1 MKVIA
6 VMPAYNESKT
16 IDKVVRKAA
25 KSADVLVVVDDGSF
39 DGTGDSVLGLGIKS
53 VHLYRHS
60 INRGVGAATSTGIKA
75 ALGLG
80 ADIVVMLDSD
90 GQHRP
95 EDIPI
100 ITEPIRKGEADVV
113 IGSRFLRKAKIP
125 MVKRIGNKSLNLITK
140 ILYGLRC
147 TDTQSGYKAFS
158 RHAASAIDIKVDRYG
173 VCSEIIGEIKKK
185 KLRVMEVPIDAINIE
200 KKGTTVMDGIE
211 IAIDLVLRR
220 FA

>member
-6 VMPAYNESKT
+6 VIPAYNESKT
-16 IDKVVRKAA
+16 IAEVVKKAS
-25 KSADVLVVVDDGSF
+25 KSADSIVVVDDGSF
-39 DGTGDSVLGLGIKS
+39 DGTKDSVLGLGIRN
-53 VHLYRHS
+53 VHLYCHS

-95 EDIPI
+95 EDIPR
-100 ITEPIRKGEADVV
+100 ITGPIRKGEADVV
-113 IGSRFLRKAKIP
+113 IGSRFLRKADIP

-173 VCSEIIGEIKKK
+173 VCSEIIGEIKKR

-220 FA
+220 FT